1 MFFLV
6 GLGGLP
12 RFLRMALFE
21 LLRLLMVIFA
31 AFFHCLQE
39 LLKLRLR
46 FVFEYKFFLV
56 GLGGL
61 PQFLRGALFEV
72 LRLLMIFAAFF
83 HCLQELL
90 KLSFF
95 DLLLCFFW
103 IVADLAV

>member
-39 LLKLRLR
+39 LLKLS
-46 FVFEYKFFLV
+46 
-56 GLGGL
+56 
-61 PQFLRGALFEV
+61 
-72 LRLLMIFAAFF
+72 I
-83 HCLQELL
+83 
-90 KLSFF
+90 F